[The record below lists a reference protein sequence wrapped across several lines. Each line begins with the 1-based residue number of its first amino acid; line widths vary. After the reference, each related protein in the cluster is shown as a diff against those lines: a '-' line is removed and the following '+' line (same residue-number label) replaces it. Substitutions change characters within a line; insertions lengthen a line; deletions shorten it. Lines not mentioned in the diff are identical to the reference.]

1 MHRPVAARD
10 PAEIARAIAGAQA
23 QDTFAGPLQ
32 FRSRS
37 RRLLAADI
45 DRARTEERSLL
56 RTWVMRRTIH
66 LIPTDDAGWM
76 LPLFE
81 PTQEKWSRARLAAL
95 GMPPRRQ
102 EKALKLTARQLEADG
117 PLTRPELGE
126 RLAAKGVELN
136 AQTRTH
142 MFMLATTS
150 GLACLGP
157 DRKGGS
163 CLVLR
168 GDWLGAPP
176 RFEREAALAE
186 LARRYLR
193 AFGPASDRDM
203 QRWSGL
209 GLREV
214 RTGLEA
220 IAPELAE
227 ETVGGVTLLSL
238 KASRPRLPAPGQ
250 VRLLGAFDTYVLGYA
265 SRDFAVAPDH
275 GRGINTRGG
284 GMIEPVIA
292 RDGELLG
299 TWRLARGKKRAE
311 VALQPFAGL
320 ELSVREAVDAEVEDL
335 GRFEGR
341 EVVLIQPG

>member
-1 MHRPVAARD
+1 MAARD

-37 RRLLAADI
+37 RKLRAADI
-45 DRARTEERSLL
+45 DSARTAERSLL
-56 RTWVMRRTIH
+56 RTWVMRNTIH
-66 LIPTDDAGWM
+66 LIATDDAGWM

-81 PTQEKWSRARLAAL
+81 PNLEKWSRRRLEAL
-95 GMPPRRQ
+95 GVPPRRQ
-102 EKALKLTARQLEADG
+102 EKALQLTARLLETHG
-117 PLTRPELGE
+117 PLTRPELSE
-126 RLAAKGVELN
+126 TLAAKGVELN
-136 AQTRTH
+136 TQTRMH

-186 LARRYLR
+186 LARRYLG

-214 RTGLEA
+214 RAGLDS
-220 IAPELAE
+220 IASELTE
-227 ETVGGVTLLSL
+227 ETVGAATLLSL
-238 KASRPRLPAPGQ
+238 KASRTRLPAAGQ
-250 VRLLGAFDTYVLGYA
+250 VRLLGAFDTYVLGYG

-284 GMIEPVIA
+284 GMIEPVIV

-299 TWRLARGKKRAE
+299 TWRLTRSRKRAE
-311 VALQPFAGL
+311 MTLHPFAGL
-320 ELSVREAVDAEVEDL
+320 EPSVRAAIDAEIEDL
-335 GRFEGR
+335 TRFEGR

>member
-1 MHRPVAARD
+1 MAARD
-10 PAEIARAIAGAQA
+10 PAEIARSIAGAQA
-23 QDTFAGPLQ
+23 QDSFAGRLQ

-37 RRLLAADI
+37 RKLLAADI

-66 LIPTDDAGWM
+66 LIASDDAGWM

-81 PTQEKWSRARLAAL
+81 PSLEQWSRRRLAAL
-95 GMPPRRQ
+95 GMAPRKQ
-102 EKALKLTARQLEADG
+102 ERALELTARLLDTDG
-117 PLTRPELGE
+117 PLTRPELSE
-126 RLAAKGVELN
+126 RLAPKGVELN
-136 AQTRTH
+136 VQTRMH
-142 MFMLATTS
+142 LFLLATSS

-168 GDWLGAPP
+168 GDWLGSPP

-186 LARRYLR
+186 LARRYLG

-203 QRWSGL
+203 KRWSGL

-214 RTGLEA
+214 RAGLES
-220 IAPELAE
+220 ISSEMTE
-227 ETVGGVTLLSL
+227 EVVGGETLLSL
-238 KASRPRLPAPGQ
+238 KASRARLPSTGQ

-265 SRDFAVAPDH
+265 SRDFAVAPGH

-299 TWRLARGKKRAE
+299 TWRILRGPKRAE
-311 VALQPFAGL
+311 VTLQPFAAL
-320 ELSVREAVDAEVEDL
+320 EPSVRAATDAEIEDL
-335 GRFEGR
+335 ARFEGR
-341 EVVLIQPG
+341 EVALIQ